1 MVNMLVRRN
10 IENATF
16 GEVDWKDGQT

>member
-1 MVNMLVRRN
+1 MVNMLVRRD